1 MPTTVTFYICWFQ
14 QSFSSLLVLI
24 YPLDYKV
31 SIQKLMDALENAY
44 ITDNQK
50 QEVILREYH
59 QQFYANKPNVL
70 INYTN
75 SKKVTHYENWVQ
87 EETAN

>member
-1 MPTTVTFYICWFQ
+1 MHTTVTFYTCWFQ

-50 QEVILREYH
+50 QVILREYH
-59 QQFYANKPNVL
+59 QQFYANKNKCFNKL
-70 INYTN
+70 Y
-75 SKKVTHYENWVQ
+75 KFQ
-87 EETAN
+87 EGHTM